1 MAAKLTR
8 RSIGQMIL
16 LMVVTLGIYTIY
28 WLCVTKQELNKNRAR
43 IPTFFLFFIPLANVY
58 FLYKFAEAFCAIV
71 LKDKAQTIACF
82 VLLVCLFP
90 VAELILQSQMNRRRG
105 IFS

>member
-28 WLCVTKQELNKNRAR
+28 WLCVTKQELNKNRAQ
-43 IPTFFLFFIPLANVY
+43 IPTFFLFFIPFANVY

-71 LKDKAQTIACF
+71 LKDKAQVVALF

-90 VAELILQSQMNRRRG
+90 VAELILQSQMNRRKG
-105 IFS
+105 IFG

>member
-1 MAAKLTR
+1 MAAKFTR

-16 LMVVTLGIYTIY
+16 LMLVTFGIYMIY
-28 WLCVTKQELNKNRAR
+28 WLYTTKEELNKSSAQ
-43 IPTFFLFFIPLANVY
+43 IPTFFFFFIPFANLY

-71 LKDKAQTIACF
+71 LKDKTQAIAYF

-90 VAELILQSQMNRRRG
+90 VAELILQSQMNKRRG
-105 IFS
+105 ILS